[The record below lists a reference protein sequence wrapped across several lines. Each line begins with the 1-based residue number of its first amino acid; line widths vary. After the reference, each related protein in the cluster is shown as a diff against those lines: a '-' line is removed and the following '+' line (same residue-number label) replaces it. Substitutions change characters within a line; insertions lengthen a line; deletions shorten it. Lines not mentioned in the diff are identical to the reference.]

1 LEPREADGSAGL
13 VDELPLG
20 MLEEHVTQRFLQL
33 VEPGLWG
40 LRLRLIRFVPFFDF
54 QFLVINFLLSLGIW
68 CCPAFKVLLCIALAV
83 RRGGIL
89 GLLLLHFQ
97 LA

>member
-1 LEPREADGSAGL
+1 MDK
-13 VDELPLG
+13 LPLG
-20 MLEEHVTQRFLQL
+20 MLEEHVTQGFLQL

-54 QFLVINFLLSLGIW
+54 QFLVIDFLLSLGIW

-83 RRGGIL
+83 CRGGVL